1 MSLSVSQIVVGLMG
15 CWASGFALG
24 QVIRWVKAIRNIA

>member
-15 CWASGFALG
+15 CWASGFAIG